1 MWLRLKPRK
10 DGTMELKEL
19 LGDDLYKQVQAKIDE
34 KNSTETD
41 KLKHVRYTDLSEG
54 KYVSKEKYD
63 SELDKLNTLITGK
76 DTEIGNANKLIEE
89 LKKASKDDE
98 GMQQKISTYET
109 ENARLQK
116 ELEETKVNSAI
127 KVALLEAHAVD
138 TDYMTYKIKA
148 ALKEKNEELKLDDEG
163 HIKGWDNMLT
173 DLKTQFPAQ
182 FTASSGSDDGKRN
195 IIENKLPD
203 PTNKD
208 TGLTREDI
216 LKKTYAERAKIAQE
230 TPEIYEAAMHGTK

>member
-1 MWLRLKPRK
+1 MATIKARK
-10 DGTMELKEL
+10 DGIMELKEL

-34 KNSTETD
+34 KNSAETD

-54 KYVSKEKYD
+54 KSVSKEKYD
-63 SELDKLNTLITGK
+63 SELEKLNGLITGK

-89 LKKASKDDE
+89 LKKASKGDE

-163 HIKGWDNMLT
+163 HIKGWDSMLT

-182 FTASSGSDDGKRN
+182 FTASSSSDDGKRN

>member
-1 MWLRLKPRK
+1 
-10 DGTMELKEL
+10 MELKEL
-19 LGDDLYKQVQAKIDE
+19 LGEELYKQVQAKIDE
-34 KNSTETD
+34 KNSTEAD
-41 KLKHVRYTDLSEG
+41 KLNHVRYTDLSEG

-63 SELDKLNTLITGK
+63 SEFEKLNGLITGK

-89 LKKASKDDE
+89 LKKASKGDE

-138 TDYMTYKIKA
+138 TDYMTYKIKT
-148 ALKEKNEELKLDDEG
+148 ALREKNEELKLDDEG

-182 FTASSGSDDGKRN
+182 FTASSGSDDGKRH

-203 PTNKD
+203 GNQDNMNAEPKD
-208 TGLTREDI
+208 L
-216 LKKTYAERAKIAQE
+216 AEALRQK
-230 TPEIYEAAMHGTK
+230 YEGNNTQ

>member
-1 MWLRLKPRK
+1 
-10 DGTMELKEL
+10 MELKEL

-89 LKKASKDDE
+89 LKKASKGDE

-138 TDYMTYKIKA
+138 TDYMTYKIKT

-173 DLKTQFPAQ
+173 DLKTQFPTQ

>member
-1 MWLRLKPRK
+1 MATIKARK

-89 LKKASKDDE
+89 LKKVSKGDE

-138 TDYMTYKIKA
+138 TDYMTYKIKT

-182 FTASSGSDDGKRN
+182 FTASSGSDDGKRH
-195 IIENKLPD
+195 IIENRLPD

-216 LKKTYAERAKIAQE
+216 LKKSYAERAKIAQE
-230 TPEIYEAAMHGTK
+230 TPELYEAAMHGTK

>member
-1 MWLRLKPRK
+1 
-10 DGTMELKEL
+10 MELKEL

-54 KYVSKEKYD
+54 KYVSKDKYD

-89 LKKASKDDE
+89 LKKASKGDE

-138 TDYMTYKIKA
+138 TDYMTYKIKT

-173 DLKTQFPAQ
+173 DLKTQFPTQ

>member
-10 DGTMELKEL
+10 DRTMELKEL
-19 LGDDLYKQVQAKIDE
+19 LGEELYKQVQAKIDE

-41 KLKHVRYTDLSEG
+41 KLKHVRYADLSEG

-63 SELDKLNTLITGK
+63 SELEKLNGLITSK
-76 DTEIGNANKLIEE
+76 DTEIGNATKLIEE
-89 LKKASKDDE
+89 LKKASKGDE

-138 TDYMTYKIKA
+138 TDYMTYKIKTG
-148 ALKEKNEELKLDDEG
+148 LKEKDEELKLDDDG
-163 HIKGWDNMLT
+163 NIKGWDSMLT
-173 DLKTQFPAQ
+173 SLKTQFPTQ
-182 FTASSGSDDGKRN
+182 FTASSGSDDGQKH
-195 IIENKLPD
+195 IIENRLPGGNPGND
-203 PTNKD
+203 NAEPKN
-208 TGLTREDI
+208 LAEA
-216 LKKTYAERAKIAQE
+216 LKQKYDGNNQ
-230 TPEIYEAAMHGTK
+230 

>member
-1 MWLRLKPRK
+1 MATIKARK

-54 KYVSKEKYD
+54 KYVSKDKYD

-89 LKKASKDDE
+89 LKKASKGDE

-138 TDYMTYKIKA
+138 TDYMTYKIKT

-173 DLKTQFPAQ
+173 DLKTQFPTQ

>member
-1 MWLRLKPRK
+1 MATIKARK

-34 KNSTETD
+34 KNSTE
-41 KLKHVRYTDLSEG
+41 LE
-54 KYVSKEKYD
+54 
-63 SELDKLNTLITGK
+63 KLNGLITGK

-89 LKKASKDDE
+89 LKKASKGDE

-138 TDYMTYKIKA
+138 TDYMTYKIKT

-182 FTASSGSDDGKRN
+182 FTASSGSDDGERH
-195 IIENKLPD
+195 IIENRLPD

-216 LKKTYAERAKIAQE
+216 LKKSYAERAKIAQE
-230 TPEIYEAAMHGTK
+230 TPELYEAAMHGTK

>member
-1 MWLRLKPRK
+1 
-10 DGTMELKEL
+10 MELKEL

-89 LKKASKDDE
+89 LKKASKGDE

-138 TDYMTYKIKA
+138 TDYMTYKIKT

-182 FTASSGSDDGKRN
+182 FTASSGSDDGKRH

-216 LKKTYAERAKIAQE
+216 LKKSYAERAKIAQE

>member
-1 MWLRLKPRK
+1 
-10 DGTMELKEL
+10 MELKEL

-89 LKKASKDDE
+89 LKKASKGDE

-138 TDYMTYKIKA
+138 TDYMTYKIKT

-173 DLKTQFPAQ
+173 DLKTLFPAQ
-182 FTASSGSDDGKRN
+182 FTASSGSDGGKRI

-203 PTNKD
+203 GNPGNTNAEPKD
-208 TGLTREDI
+208 L
-216 LKKTYAERAKIAQE
+216 AEALRQK
-230 TPEIYEAAMHGTK
+230 YEGNNNQ

>member
-1 MWLRLKPRK
+1 
-10 DGTMELKEL
+10 MELKEL

-54 KYVSKEKYD
+54 KYVSKDKYD
-63 SELDKLNTLITGK
+63 SELDKLNTLLTGK

-89 LKKASKDDE
+89 LKKASKDDD

-203 PTNKD
+203 GNPGNTNTEPKD
-208 TGLTREDI
+208 L
-216 LKKTYAERAKIAQE
+216 AEALRQK
-230 TPEIYEAAMHGTK
+230 YEGNNTQ

>member
-1 MWLRLKPRK
+1 MATIKARK

-89 LKKASKDDE
+89 LKKASKGDE
-98 GMQQKISTYET
+98 GMQQKISTYEA

-182 FTASSGSDDGKRN
+182 FTASSGSDDGKRH

-203 PTNKD
+203 GNQGNTNAEPKD
-208 TGLTREDI
+208 L
-216 LKKTYAERAKIAQE
+216 AEALRQK
-230 TPEIYEAAMHGTK
+230 YEGDNTQ

>member
-1 MWLRLKPRK
+1 MATFKARK

-89 LKKASKDDE
+89 LKKASKGDE

-109 ENARLQK
+109 ENTRLQK

-182 FTASSGSDDGKRN
+182 FTAPSGSDDGKRN

-216 LKKTYAERAKIAQE
+216 LKKSYAERAKIAQE

>member
-63 SELDKLNTLITGK
+63 SELDKLTGK

-89 LKKASKDDE
+89 LKKASKGDE

-138 TDYMTYKIKA
+138 TDYMTYKIKT

-216 LKKTYAERAKIAQE
+216 LKKSYAERAKIAQE

>member
-109 ENARLQK
+109 ENTRLQK

-148 ALKEKNEELKLDDEG
+148 GLKEKNEELKLDDEG

-216 LKKTYAERAKIAQE
+216 LKKSYAERAKIAQE

>member
-1 MWLRLKPRK
+1 
-10 DGTMELKEL
+10 MELKEL

-89 LKKASKDDE
+89 LKKASKGDE

-138 TDYMTYKIKA
+138 TDYMTYKIKT

-216 LKKTYAERAKIAQE
+216 LKKSYAERAKIAQE

>member
-1 MWLRLKPRK
+1 
-10 DGTMELKEL
+10 MELKEL

-89 LKKASKDDE
+89 LKKASKSDE

-182 FTASSGSDDGKRN
+182 FTASSGSDDGKRH
-195 IIENKLPD
+195 IIENKLPGGNQGN
-203 PTNKD
+203 TNAEPKD
-208 TGLTREDI
+208 L
-216 LKKTYAERAKIAQE
+216 AEALRQK
-230 TPEIYEAAMHGTK
+230 YEGDNTQ

>member
-1 MWLRLKPRK
+1 MWLQLKPRK

-19 LGDDLYKQVQAKIDE
+19 LGEELYKQVQAKIDE
-34 KNSTETD
+34 KNSTEAD
-41 KLKHVRYTDLSEG
+41 KLNHVRYTDLSEG

-63 SELDKLNTLITGK
+63 SELEKLNGLIIGK

-89 LKKASKDDE
+89 LKKASKGDE

-138 TDYMTYKIKA
+138 TDYMTYKIKT
-148 ALKEKNEELKLDDEG
+148 ALREKNEELKLDDEG

-182 FTASSGSDDGKRN
+182 FTASSGSDDGKRH

-203 PTNKD
+203 GNQDNMNAEPKD
-208 TGLTREDI
+208 L
-216 LKKTYAERAKIAQE
+216 AEALRQK
-230 TPEIYEAAMHGTK
+230 YEGNNTQ

>member
-10 DGTMELKEL
+10 DRTMELKEL
-19 LGDDLYKQVQAKIDE
+19 LGEELYKQVQAKIDE
-34 KNSTETD
+34 KNSAEAD
-41 KLKHVRYTDLSEG
+41 KLKHVRYADLSEG

-63 SELDKLNTLITGK
+63 SELEKLNGLITGK

-89 LKKASKDDE
+89 LKKASKGDE

-138 TDYMTYKIKA
+138 TDYMTYKIKTG
-148 ALKEKNEELKLDDEG
+148 LKEKDEELKLDDDG
-163 HIKGWDNMLT
+163 NIKGWDSMLT
-173 DLKTQFPAQ
+173 SLKTQFPTQ
-182 FTASSGSDDGKRN
+182 FTASSGSDDGQKH
-195 IIENKLPD
+195 IIENRLPGGNPGND
-203 PTNKD
+203 NAEPKN
-208 TGLTREDI
+208 LAEA
-216 LKKTYAERAKIAQE
+216 LKQKYDVNNQ
-230 TPEIYEAAMHGTK
+230 

>member
-89 LKKASKDDE
+89 LKKASKGDE

-216 LKKTYAERAKIAQE
+216 LKKSYAERAKIAQE

>member
-1 MWLRLKPRK
+1 
-10 DGTMELKEL
+10 MELKEL

-89 LKKASKDDE
+89 LKKASKGDE

-116 ELEETKVNSAI
+116 ELEETNVNSAI

-148 ALKEKNEELKLDDEG
+148 AIKEKNVELKLDDEG

-182 FTASSGSDDGKRN
+182 FTASSGSDGGKRI

-203 PTNKD
+203 GNPGNTNAEPKD
-208 TGLTREDI
+208 LAEA
-216 LKKTYAERAKIAQE
+216 LKQK
-230 TPEIYEAAMHGTK
+230 YEGNNNQ